1 MNFLDFCNN
10 AGEIDKQ
17 ELSVND
23 TFVITFKNRNQTTH
37 SLDPEVAVNFIRSLA
52 DNAENQGYRESWEA
66 VADRKPKFTQF
77 EQDSYRAIFKRCK
90 DKRDLETIASL
101 GGSQTRNLTILIAK
115 LICYLGGFT
124 FEGVDANT
132 RFDSESAA
140 EALKA
145 VPNNLRDLVK
155 VDTVSSG
162 VAESMQATFR
172 QWLTKQELSVKTV
185 ESYAKTVPQFIDRI
199 YERKNASFTGVLSIY
214 DISSLDVVSWFLSN
228 DSEWQTANANGNG
241 MYNAG
246 LNKYREYLKSFAPH
260 YSLPK
265 NFLLLAGISGTGKS
279 RFVRARSERSLTDKP
294 YELIPVRPDWHE
306 PSDLLGYVS
315 RIGGTT
321 KYVPTAFLVFLANA
335 WKAAFDSAIGSE
347 LTLKPLNQIPTFW
360 ACLDEM
366 NLAPVEQYFADYLSV
381 IETRKWVGDK
391 YSCDP
396 LVRPSELLKGEPEAL
411 NSMKSSLG
419 LDGCDDLWNF
429 FLKAGI
435 PLPPNLV
442 VAGTVNMDETTHGFS
457 RKVIDRAL
465 TFDFGNFFPNDF
477 DKYFGGQNEPKSLG
491 FSRYSNA
498 TPANLKAWVPAD
510 DDGAKSTQFLKNIN
524 AILKDTPFE
533 LAYRA
538 LNELLVSLLCFK
550 PKDDK
555 ELLAVWDDF
564 LMCKLLPRLE
574 GDQDKFTKN
583 GTDVLD
589 TLLDFVKTKFP
600 DELGNPT
607 PRPDL
612 LNTTHDGKELLIAY
626 RSPAKLQWMKNRLSS
641 GFTSFWP

>member
-1 MNFLDFCNN
+1 MNFLEFCNN
-10 AGEIDKQ
+10 SGEIDRQ

-23 TFVITFKNRNQTTH
+23 TFVITFKNRNLATH
-37 SLDPEVAVNFIRSLA
+37 SLDPEVAVNFIKTLA
-52 DNAENQGYRESWEA
+52 DIGESQAYRDVWA
-66 VADRKPKFTQF
+66 AAPDKKPQFTQF
-77 EQDSYRAIFKRCK
+77 EQNSYRAIFKRCK
-90 DKRDLETIASL
+90 EITDLDTIASL
-101 GGSQTRNLTILIAK
+101 GGSQTRNLTILITK
-115 LICYLGGFT
+115 LICFLGGFS
-124 FEGVDANT
+124 FEGVDVNT
-132 RFDSESAA
+132 RFDAASAT

-145 VPNNLRDLVK
+145 VPNDLRDLVK
-155 VDTVSSG
+155 VDTTNSG
-162 VAESMQATFR
+162 SPKDTQATFR
-172 QWLTKQELSVKTV
+172 QWLTKQQLSEKTV
-185 ESYAKTVPQFIDRI
+185 ESYAKTVPQLIDSI
-199 YERKNASFTGVLSIY
+199 YRVKNPGFLGVLSTY
-214 DISSLDVVSWFLSN
+214 DISALDVVSWFLST
-228 DSEWQTANANGNG
+228 DEKWIAANNTGNG

-246 LNKYREYLKSFAPH
+246 LKKYREYLVSFAPH
-260 YSLPK
+260 CSLPK

-279 RFVRARSERSLTDKP
+279 RFVRVQSEKSFSEES
-294 YELIPVRPDWHE
+294 YQLIPVRPDWHE

-315 RIGGTT
+315 RIGDT
-321 KYVPTAFLVFLANA
+321 KYVPTAFLIFLARA
-335 WKAAFDSAIGSE
+335 WKAAFDASIGSE

-360 ACLDEM
+360 VCLDEM

-381 IETRKWVGDK
+381 VETRKWVGDQ

-396 LVRPSELLKGEPEAL
+396 LVRPRELLMGEKPDVL
-411 NSMKSSLG
+411 NSMKASLG
-419 LDGCDDLWNF
+419 LDGFDDLWNF
-429 FLKAGI
+429 FLEAGI

-477 DKYFGGQNEPKSLG
+477 DKYFGDQNLPKTLA
-491 FSRYSNA
+491 FSRYSKA
-498 TPANLKAWVPAD
+498 TLDDLKAWVPAD
-510 DDGAKSTQFLKNIN
+510 EDGKKSTGFLKDIN
-524 AILKDTPFE
+524 TILKDTPFE

-550 PKDDK
+550 PKTEK

-574 GDQDKFTKN
+574 GDEDKFRKN

-589 TLLDFVKTKFP
+589 ALLTLVQSKFP
-600 DELGNPT
+600 VEAESPT

-612 LNTTHDGKELLIAY
+612 LNTTHNGKELLIAY
-626 RSPAKLQWMKNRLSS
+626 RSPAKLQWMKNRLSG